1 MASSDL
7 ACAGACAV
15 ARGVGAVLT
24 GGMKAFSWR
33 AQPSNDMCP
42 QNLAK
47 VLSVVLENLPW
58 FSTKPKNRRKV
69 DTDTGYL
76 LSNVRSWSL
85 ST

>member
-1 MASSDL
+1 
-7 ACAGACAV
+7 
-15 ARGVGAVLT
+15 
-24 GGMKAFSWR
+24 
-33 AQPSNDMCP
+33 MCP